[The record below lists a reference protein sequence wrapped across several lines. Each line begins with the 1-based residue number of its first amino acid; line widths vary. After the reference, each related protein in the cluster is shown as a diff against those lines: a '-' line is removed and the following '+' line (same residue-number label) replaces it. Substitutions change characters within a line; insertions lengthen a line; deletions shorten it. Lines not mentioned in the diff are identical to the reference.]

1 MKQVYKATV
10 LLLLYSVL
18 SGCVQSYP
26 TRSGF
31 LTDYSHLRPIYSGCR
46 PIGRDE
52 TRFVRSAAPR
62 ALENIDSF
70 YIEPVRWVADDL
82 GQPASTPENAERIR
96 HALEI
101 SIANELGTIRPI
113 VSTVG
118 PHTARVRAAVTG
130 VQESKPIMNLVT
142 FILTGPLFNGS
153 ATAEIEVIDPCG
165 VQIAAESI
173 AKRGKEWDLL
183 GFFQRSRHSESA
195 LQQVA
200 EQLAKDVQLG
210 DGMCEAHESST
221 KR

>member
-1 MKQVYKATV
+1 M
-10 LLLLYSVL
+10 
-18 SGCVQSYP
+18 QSYP

-183 GFFQRSRHSESA
+183 GFFQSSRHSESA